1 MKEIICDSILRIITS
16 DIAGLKENGFGM
28 HRNDAITDSFP
39 NSVYGWKLLFGYP
52 PVVLLRGRAQDIKD
66 ITISLKDGLR
76 DSYDFEF
83 KNVTSK
89 ELSEDFVRDIDEPSG
104 ADGGIMFVTY
114 ISGYQVLPSIVDRI
128 LMKKS
133 DDSNLLQSWRATGGR
148 NTYGPFEEW
157 QEEDFFKSGLGLE
170 VIRTGWNVIICIN
183 SIDSYEFNIGDFS
196 YLDKKLHDFR
206 IPFEE

>member
-1 MKEIICDSILRIITS
+1 MKDIICDSIRRIITH
-16 DIAGLKENGFGM
+16 DIAGLKDNRIGM
-28 HRNDAITDSFP
+28 HRNDAITEYFP
-39 NSVYGWKLLFGYP
+39 QSIYGWKLLFGYP
-52 PVVLLRGRAQDIKD
+52 PVVLLRGRKQDIND
-66 ITISLKDGLR
+66 VTISLKDNLR
-76 DSYDFEF
+76 ESYDFEF

-89 ELSEDFVRDIDEPSG
+89 ELSEDFIRNIDKPSG
-104 ADGGIMFVTY
+104 DDGGIMFITY
-114 ISGYQVLPSIVDRI
+114 IKGYQIIPSNVDHI
-128 LMKKS
+128 LMKICDNRNYQLRGK
-133 DDSNLLQSWRATGGR
+133 ATGG
-148 NTYGPFEEW
+148 TKKFGPFEEW